1 MTPTS
6 LSLSNGS
13 AVAPRFTSSTNSGYF
28 WDTAGTAGQA
38 WSVGGSKKL
47 KLNSDVMTLG
57 GNFDNIGYAMHTGTL
72 DATQGNFSDGI
83 AAGTVGA
90 SVVNATTVTS
100 TTAFDSKGVVL
111 IADGSETSPSLAL
124 SSNSGTG
131 LFRYGADTLGISAA
145 GKNRVRIGPNFMET
159 DVDIKTGTNSIT
171 CGSLSSGSIS
181 SSGDIKSTT
190 KFLAPTS
197 LGPAYTFSGGSGTN
211 SGLSLNSLT
220 DKLLLSHNSVSLAFD
235 STAATT
241 LLSGSQLLLSGGSA
255 AAPVLQMG
263 TDPDTGLYHVG
274 PDETGIAGGGA
285 AIGRFSPTSITLSAP
300 VTSGT
305 NSMTCGSIS
314 SSGDIKSTSRCL
326 VQTGT
331 STSPSYSF
339 NGFTTSGMSVGTGN
353 ILNIQADTTYLQV
366 SPPSSGAAILT
377 NVPLITGDY

>member
-124 SSNSGTG
+124 SSNTGTG
-131 LFRYGADTLGISAA
+131 LFRYGANTLGISADGA
-145 GKNRVRIGPNFMET
+145 NRVRIGPTFMET

-171 CGSLSSGSIS
+171 CGSETVNGTLSCGTNSMTCGALSSGSIS

-211 SGLSLNSLT
+211 SGLSLNSVS
-220 DKLLLSHNSVSLAFD
+220 DKLLLSHNSVTLAFD
-235 STAATT
+235 STTATT
-241 LLSGSQLLLSGGSA
+241 LLS
-255 AAPVLQMG
+255 
-263 TDPDTGLYHVG
+263 
-274 PDETGIAGGGA
+274 
-285 AIGRFSPTSITLSAP
+285 
-300 VTSGT
+300 
-305 NSMTCGSIS
+305 
-314 SSGDIKSTSRCL
+314 
-326 VQTGT
+326 
-331 STSPSYSF
+331 
-339 NGFTTSGMSVGTGN
+339 
-353 ILNIQADTTYLQV
+353 
-366 SPPSSGAAILT
+366 
-377 NVPLITGDY
+377 